1 MKQVLSLLLIFGLC
15 SGCTSRQ
22 QPAPTVDISPYGD
35 ASQPRTPGKFDLR
48 GTKTHKVK
56 SGDTLFSVAW
66 QANLAVDTLAR
77 YNNLNPPY
85 TINVGQILRL
95 DKPRKVVIIN
105 KKPTRKKNVKKH
117 SNQGVDL
124 VKKQAYGESQGKVQ
138 NVVKPVVSG
147 KANRTTFPSK
157 VRQWL
162 WPTKGTLIG
171 RFSTKSNPNKGID
184 IAGKANAPIFA
195 TAAGKVVY
203 TGNALKGYG
212 NLVIIKHT
220 ENFLSAYAHNET
232 LLVKEQQWI
241 ESGQQIA
248 TMGHNSEKG
257 SHLHFEIRYKGKAVD
272 PLRYL
277 K

>member
-1 MKQVLSLLLIFGLC
+1 MKRILSLLLIFGLL
-15 SGCTSRQ
+15 SGCSSRQ

-35 ASQPRTPGKFDLR
+35 AAQPRTQGMFDLR
-48 GTKTHKVK
+48 GSKTHKVK
-56 SGDTLFSVAW
+56 SGDTLFSIAW
-66 QANLAVDTLAR
+66 QANLTVDTLAR

-85 TINVGQILRL
+85 TINVGQILQL
-95 DKPRKVVIIN
+95 NKPTKVAIIN
-105 KKPTRKKNVKKH
+105 KKPKRKGNVKKL

-124 VKKQAYGESQGKVQ
+124 VKKQAYGGSQGKVQ
-138 NVVKPVVSG
+138 KVVKKVVT
-147 KANRTTFPSK
+147 KNTKKTTFPSK

-184 IAGKANAPIFA
+184 IAGKTNAPIFA

-241 ESGQQIA
+241 KSGQQIA
-248 TMGHNSEKG
+248 TMGRNSDKG
-257 SHLHFEIRYKGKAVD
+257 THLHFEIRYKGKAVD